1 MPRDYR
7 ELLELSQELQYYERF
22 LNTETLKEKNKL
34 QARFDGERRA
44 FVYALFKEGSEKRAL
59 APSVSAELDAISANS
74 PDYGDSTVDYVR
86 EQLLKHIGKAVDH
99 HPVQRFVVR
108 WGPPAAAAVAMIAY
122 AYVRFRRL

>member
-7 ELLELSQELQYYERF
+7 ELLELSQELQYYERY

-34 QARFDGERRA
+34 QGRFNDERRA
-44 FVYALFKEGSEKRAL
+44 FVYALFKEGGDKRTL
-59 APSVSAELDAISANS
+59 APSVSAELDVINTTT
-74 PDYGDSTVDYVR
+74 PYGDTTIAYVR

-108 WGPPAAAAVAMIAY
+108 WGPPTAAAAVAIAY
-122 AYVRFRRL
+122 AYVHFGRL